1 MVQEKERSYIAFISY
16 RHKPLD
22 KQAAE
27 MIQKKIER
35 YVVPKEFREKMGG
48 SRLGMVF
55 RDEDELPAS
64 SSLSDS
70 ITYALDRSKYLLVIC
85 TPDLPESKW
94 CEQEIRYFLKT
105 HDRDHILA
113 VLVSGDPETSFSP
126 YLLHTFDE
134 DGNITGDTEP
144 LAANI
149 AGPNNTIDRKAFNK
163 EIVRIFAAL
172 IGCPF
177 DALWQRERRARTNR
191 LLTLSTVIIAVMAVF
206 LGVVLSKNAQ
216 IAEQNESLER
226 QMSSMYVDAG
236 RSQFEN
242 YNVKGALQS
251 GVDALLGDPNGTLY
265 DHRAEKLLADALYVY
280 RESEEHSSLLYSQPT
295 AIEAITMTQDGAIVA
310 FADETM
316 TVRAIDTASGDLLW
330 EYAAES
336 ERDSFDYSPVE
347 VFAYAKCVICKYSD
361 RVIARNPSDGTE
373 IWRYTYH
380 CKEGNHFRAVNS
392 DGSRLMLLDE
402 DETEDRTV
410 FMLVLD
416 TADGSEIGRVPVS
429 SGEDTVSLSA
439 MYPWYSYAGSFSEDS
454 MFGATA
460 IYVTHDKGQGEVSE
474 NGTMKFALYDLQ
486 SFKEVYHLY
495 VDEELRTTTFN
506 YGIAVLNNKDLFC
519 SRYVAAYGG
528 LVSTLI
534 HGDTGTGTQILTNQ
548 SISTES
554 GTLADL
560 YAEYK
565 HVLPM
570 SVNGNLALV
579 ASENNLFVY
588 GLKDEIELAR
598 DISFA
603 GNALCY
609 GWSDKNAGDV
619 YAWDSSGTA
628 GSYEMYQDG
637 TMEMWSADR
646 YDQSDIRFMCPLYDE
661 KQDLAFTI
669 SVLNSS
675 PGNILIMKSTSDT
688 SGEPVENLPDVR
700 DLQYVQVA
708 ASPSGDTTYIKGYHD
723 EKVTVIASDSKTKG
737 EIARADFDTEH
748 NYSTIFALD
757 NESFLM
763 GKHICKMDGSSEI
776 YLEKLTD
783 SNQSQFF
790 DAYIQHILLQNGQVM
805 SYYDTCAAG
814 ESVLVPVWLDGKF
827 LESSGGIAVGISF
840 VQGKLM
846 AAGRN
851 GLLAGYGIHRYKTE
865 DGSVIVAEKDG
876 FMVFDAINGK
886 RIILDD
892 LHPDARERRVAVGN
906 KQPVFACA
914 DDLGNVCLYNADTG
928 AAEDL
933 EIAYTIGDV
942 KGLTFSPD
950 DRYLI
955 IMTRSRKFEIYDL
968 QNRAF
973 VFSEQPQILRSSRYD
988 FAGNLSCTESGDGR
1002 YLYMMISDS
1011 NKSYGLWISIDSIS
1025 WTEAASSDL
1034 VYAALPDNA
1043 LYAWRNK
1050 QLYRYPIHSLGDL
1063 ASKARDIINPEYHTQ
1078 D

>member
-1 MVQEKERSYIAFISY
+1 MAQETERSYIAFISY

-35 YVVPKEFREKMGG
+35 YVVPKEFRDKMGG
-48 SRLGMVF
+48 NRLGMVF

-177 DALWQRERRARTNR
+177 DSLWQRERRAKTNR
-191 LLTLSTVIIAVMAVF
+191 LLTLSAVIMAVMAVF

-216 IAEQNESLER
+216 IAAQNDSLQR
-226 QMSSMYVDAG
+226 QMSSMYVDTG
-236 RSQFEN
+236 RTRLEN
-242 YNVKGALQS
+242 YNVKGALRS

-265 DHRAEKLLADALYVY
+265 DHRAEKLLADALYAY
-280 RESEEHSSLLYSQPT
+280 QGPEEHSSLLYSQPT
-295 AIEAITMTQDGAIVA
+295 AIETMAMTQDGAIVA
-310 FADETM
+310 FADETL
-316 TVRAIDTASGDLLW
+316 TVRAIDTASGNLLW
-330 EYAAES
+330 ECAAES
-336 ERDSFDYSPVE
+336 GRDSLDYSPVE
-347 VFAYAKCVICKYSD
+347 VFAYGECVICKYSD

-380 CKEGNHFRAVNS
+380 CREGNHFRALNS

-402 DETEDRTV
+402 DDTEDETV
-410 FMLVLD
+410 YLIVLD
-416 TADGSEIGRVPVS
+416 TADGSEVGRVPVS
-429 SGEDTVSLSA
+429 SDEDSVSLSA
-439 MYPWYSYAGSFSEDS
+439 MYPWYNYAGSFSEDGL
-454 MFGATA
+454 FGAAA
-460 IYVTHDKGQGEVSE
+460 IYVTHDNGQGEAGE
-474 NGTMKFALYDLQ
+474 DGTMKFALYDLRT
-486 SFKEVYHLY
+486 FKEVYHLY
-495 VDEELRTTTFN
+495 VEEELRETTFN
-506 YGIAVLNNKDLFC
+506 YGIAVLNNRDLFC

-534 HGDTGTGTQILTNQ
+534 NGDTGTGKQILTNQ
-548 SISTES
+548 SISTGS
-554 GTLADL
+554 GTLVDL

-565 HVLPM
+565 HILPM

-588 GLKDEIELAR
+588 VLNDDIELAR
-598 DISFA
+598 DIAFA

-609 GWSDKNAGDV
+609 GWSDKKAGDV
-619 YAWDSSGTA
+619 YAWDSSGA
-628 GSYEMYQDG
+628 SGSYEMYQDG
-637 TMEMWSADR
+637 TMEMWSADS
-646 YDQSDIRFMCPLYDE
+646 YDQADIRFMCPLYNE
-661 KQDLAFTI
+661 NQDLAFTV
-669 SVLNSS
+669 SVLNSA
-675 PGNILIMKSTSDT
+675 PGNILIMKSTFDP
-688 SGEPVENLPDVR
+688 SGVPVENLPDVR
-700 DLQYVQVA
+700 DLQYLQVT
-708 ASPSGDTTYIKGYHD
+708 ASPSRDTVYIKDYHD
-723 EKVTVIASDSKTKG
+723 EKVTVIACDAATEE

-757 NESFLM
+757 GESFLL
-763 GKHICKMDGSSEI
+763 GKHICKMDGSSDI
-776 YLEKLTD
+776 YLENLSD
-783 SNQSQFF
+783 SNQSKFF
-790 DAYIQHILLQNGQVM
+790 DAYIQHIILQNGQVM
-805 SYYDTCAAG
+805 SFYDTCAAG
-814 ESVLVPVWLDGKF
+814 ESFLVPVWLDGKF
-827 LESSGGIAVGISF
+827 LESSGGIADGISF
-840 VQGKLM
+840 ANGKFI

-851 GLLAGYGIHRYKTE
+851 GLIAGYGIHRYKTE

-886 RIILDD
+886 RIIFDD

-914 DDLGNVCLYNADTG
+914 DDQGHICLYNAETG

-933 EIAYTIGDV
+933 EITYSIGDV
-942 KGLTFSPD
+942 KDFTFSPD

-955 IMTRSRKFEIYDL
+955 LMTRSRKLEVYDL
-968 QNRAF
+968 QAKTF
-973 VFSEQPQILRSSRYD
+973 VFSEQPQIFGSFRYD
-988 FAGNLSCTESGDGR
+988 FTDALSCTESGDGR
-1002 YLYMMISDS
+1002 YLYVKISDS
-1011 NKSYGLWISIDSIS
+1011 DKSYGLWISIDLAS
-1025 WTEAASSDL
+1025 WTEAASSEL
-1034 VYAALPDNA
+1034 IYAALPDNT
-1043 LYAWRNK
+1043 LYAWRNR
-1050 QLYRYPIHSLGDL
+1050 QLYRYPIHTLGDL
-1063 ASKARDIINPEYHTQ
+1063 ASKAQ
-1078 D
+1078 DMIS